1 MPLFASDFTGH
12 ADTNLSELACSEIP
26 DVAAYFKFVLEMK
39 QILKFWKDKFTS
51 SKISNNE
58 IGTYR
63 KHWKAISELGESL
76 GANSLVAT
84 SDVVD
89 SRWKHFLEV
98 FEKLNIA
105 LIKYIPGDKSK
116 R

>member
-1 MPLFASDFTGH
+1 
-12 ADTNLSELACSEIP
+12 
-26 DVAAYFKFVLEMK
+26 MK

-51 SKISNNE
+51 SKINNNE
-58 IGTYR
+58 ISAYR

-76 GANSLVAT
+76 GANSLVVT
-84 SDVVD
+84 SDDVD
-89 SRWKHFLEV
+89 SRWKHFLEE

-105 LIKYIPGDKSK
+105 LIKYIPGDESK